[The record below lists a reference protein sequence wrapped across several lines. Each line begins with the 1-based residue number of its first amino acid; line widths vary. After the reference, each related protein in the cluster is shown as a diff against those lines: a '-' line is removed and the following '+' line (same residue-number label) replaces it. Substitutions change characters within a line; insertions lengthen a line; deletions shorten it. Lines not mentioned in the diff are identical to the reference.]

1 MAHDT
6 GVYEIHCIPKMYH
19 GRAGLFG
26 FDPARNDTRL
36 NDTYKQVLKEEYMGL
51 YVTHTDEEISKSLMA
66 ELEGLSDAEWAM
78 LDNSDNEHDT

>member
-1 MAHDT
+1 
-6 GVYEIHCIPKMYH
+6 
-19 GRAGLFG
+19 
-26 FDPARNDTRL
+26 
-36 NDTYKQVLKEEYMGL
+36 MGL